1 MKGNNPVFSNS
12 GDKVKSV
19 SSHSTNPGTT
29 RQNRPYNNKKGLK
42 LLKKVKT
49 EEAKNFIKQHYRSGG
64 KEGDG
69 STAAAIKMELKEG
82 VKVGG
87 KSHITKGKEG
97 IKTIDNILKK
107 NPKHVDRKFLLSEK
121 KKLEK
126 ALNTKPKKG
135 GKKKWIARNSTHY
148 Y

>member
-1 MKGNNPVFSNS
+1 MKGNSPLFSNS
-12 GDKVKSV
+12 GNKVKSV

-29 RQNRPYNNKKGLK
+29 RQIKSYNNKKGLK

-49 EEAKNFIKQHYRSGG
+49 EEAKNFIKQHYRSGA

-69 STAAAIKMELKEG
+69 STAAAIVKELKYG
-82 VKVGG
+82 IKVGG
-87 KSHITKGKEG
+87 KSHLTKGREG
-97 IKTIDNILKK
+97 IRTIENILRK

-126 ALNTKPKKG
+126 ALKTKPKKG
-135 GKKKWIARNSTHY
+135 GKK
-148 Y
+148 